1 MDWNGTRDCRLAATR
16 EYIQLTKTVCE
27 MPAGLVRS
35 IRVVP
40 GTLFPYHDRPSFSK
54 RSPVERILVLGA
66 TGYVGGRLVPRLL
79 REGYSVRCMARDPR
93 KLYGRQWSGVEV
105 TQGDVLDQESLAR
118 AMAGC
123 GIVYYLVH
131 SMGGGEATFVER
143 DRLAARN
150 CVEAAAAAGIRR
162 IIYLGGLG
170 ERSDSPS
177 PHLRSRN
184 EVGEILGA
192 GPVPVT
198 EFRAA
203 MIIGSGSAS
212 FDMMHALVN
221 RLPIMIAPRWVST
234 RSQPISIHDV
244 LRYLVEALTVSA
256 SAGRVIDI
264 GGTDILTYREMMYR
278 LAGILGLTRRIL
290 VVPVLTPRL
299 SSLWINLVTPISAS
313 LARALVEGLR
323 SEMVCESDLAQ
334 RLFSFKP
341 RGFDHSVVR
350 ALDRIRSSAV
360 ETTWSNASLASR
372 PEADVTLSDAQL
384 LSDVQVL
391 DVAAPPDIVYH
402 VVSSIGGANGW
413 YYADMLWRLRGFM
426 DKMIGGVGLRRG
438 RRHPVE
444 LLPGDA
450 LDFWR
455 AESVEPGRSLVLRAE
470 MKVPGR
476 AWLEFS
482 VAPLSETRSRL
493 SQTARFYPRGL
504 AGLAYWYGVYPVHVP
519 IFSGMARA
527 IARRAEALA
536 DGQTLPTRR

>member
-1 MDWNGTRDCRLAATR
+1 M
-16 EYIQLTKTVCE
+16 QHTKTGRE
-27 MPAGLVRS
+27 MPADLLWGT
-35 IRVVP
+35 RVVP
-40 GTLFPYHDRPSFSK
+40 LPLFAYHAENCFQNWSSVD
-54 RSPVERILVLGA
+54 RILLLGA

-79 REGYSVRCMARDPR
+79 REGHPVRCMARDPR
-93 KLYGRQWSGVEV
+93 KLVGRQWSGVEIV
-105 TQGDVLDQESLAR
+105 RGDVLDPPSLTR

-123 GIVYYLVH
+123 GVVYYLVH
-131 SMGGGEATFVER
+131 SMGGGEGSFVER
-143 DRLAARN
+143 DRLAAHN
-150 CVEAAAAAGIRR
+150 CVAAAAAAGVRR

-192 GPVPVT
+192 GSVPVT

-221 RLPIMIAPRWVST
+221 RLPVMIAPRWVST

-244 LRYLVEALTVSA
+244 LRYLVEALGVPA
-256 SAGRVIDI
+256 SAGKVIDI
-264 GGTDILTYREMMYR
+264 GGADILTYKEMMHR

-323 SEMVCESDLAQ
+323 SEMVCQSDLAR
-334 RLFSFKP
+334 RLFPFTP
-341 RGFDHSVVR
+341 RGFNHSVVR

-360 ETTWSNASLASR
+360 ETTWSSASLASR

-391 DVAAPPDIVYH
+391 EVAAPSDILYR
-402 VVSSIGGANGW
+402 VVSSIGGTNGW
-413 YYADMLWRLRGFM
+413 YYADSLWQLRGFM

-482 VAPLSETRSRL
+482 VAPLSQTRSRL

-504 AGLAYWYGVYPVHVP
+504 AGLAYWYGVYPAHAP

-536 DGQTLPTRR
+536 DGQALPRQR